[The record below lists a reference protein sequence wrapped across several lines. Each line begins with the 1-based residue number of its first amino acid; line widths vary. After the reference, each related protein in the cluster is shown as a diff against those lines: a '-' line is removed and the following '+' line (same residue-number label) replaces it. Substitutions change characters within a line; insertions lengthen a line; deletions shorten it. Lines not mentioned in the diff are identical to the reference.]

1 MKFSIVIPTLNESVL
16 IDSTIKAS
24 QAAGADE
31 IIVCDGG
38 SSDTTV
44 SIAEGLGCR
53 VIETELGRGR
63 QLHAGAAAAK
73 GDIFVFVHADSQ
85 LGPACLDQINACLPQ
100 LDPMAQWGCFRQ
112 QIRLAGR
119 RYRWL
124 ESGNAW
130 RASKR
135 GYVYGDQALWIH
147 RNLYEDV
154 GGFAEVPLMEDVLIS
169 ETLRKRKP
177 PVLLPGPVSIPGR
190 HWEKRGVIRT
200 TIRNWSLF
208 IRYRMGTPPA
218 VLAKRY

>member
-1 MKFSIVIPTLNESVL
+1 MKFSIVIPTLNECVL
-16 IDSTIKAS
+16 IESTIS
-24 QAAGADE
+24 SCQAAGANE

-38 SSDTTV
+38 SSDATV

-53 VIETELGRGR
+53 VIDTEPGRGR
-63 QLHAGAAAAK
+63 QLNAGAAAAK
-73 GDIFVFVHADSQ
+73 GDILVFVHADTQ
-85 LGPACLDQINACLPQ
+85 LGPACLNQINACLPQ

-169 ETLRKRKP
+169 EILRKRKP

-190 HWEKRGVIRT
+190 HWEKRGVVRT
-200 TIRNWSLF
+200 TIRNWILF
-208 IRYRMGTPPA
+208 LRYQLGTQPTD
-218 VLAKRY
+218 LAKHY